1 MEETLSYIKSILK
14 GFEPEIAVVLGSGL
28 GGFTDGLDGISID
41 YKDIPNFKTSSVVGH
56 NSKLF
61 FTELFGKK
69 LAVMQGRLHFYEG
82 HTLAETTYPIKVFRP
97 YG

>member
-61 FTELFGKK
+61 FTFVEKLCLWKK
-69 LAVMQGRLHFYEG
+69 LFF
-82 HTLAETTYPIKVFRP
+82 TSD
-97 YG
+97 